1 MKIKQVYE
9 DKIHE
14 NEVYNVNTVY
24 GSEAYNI
31 NSVEGNDMF
40 VGELPG
46 AGVIYSDGDYA
57 EFGQQDLFQV
67 SHI

>member
-1 MKIKQVYE
+1 M
-9 DKIHE
+9 
-14 NEVYNVNTVY
+14 YNVNTVH

-31 NSVEGNDMF
+31 DSVEGNDMF

-46 AGVIYSDGDYA
+46 AGVIYSDGDYT